1 VDSVALDVKS
11 GEWLGEIEA
20 WVREHVTPTGPLELV
35 HDEPWS
41 TVLRVP
47 VATGSVWFKACAP
60 VQAFEARLAAALNGR
75 WPQLTPRVLGCDERR
90 AWLLLADAGMRVGD
104 IGNPPQA
111 WLAALPLYAELQRG
125 ETQHADEHLA
135 HGVPDLRVHML
146 PARYPDL
153 LRPDQP
159 LSRDD
164 IERLRVFEP
173 TFVRLCA
180 DLADRGIGPSIQHDD
195 LHHNNLYLHDGR
207 PQILDW
213 GDSSVAHPFASLVVT
228 FRFLEQVNGLSPYD
242 GWFARLR
249 DAYLEPWGRDLTETF
264 DLAMRIGRFA
274 HAIAWIR
281 QRDHLAPSA
290 RMHFDTDYTVV
301 LRRAVAVA

>member
-90 AWLLLADAGMRVGD
+90 AWLLLADA
-104 IGNPPQA
+104 
-111 WLAALPLYAELQRG
+111 
-125 ETQHADEHLA
+125 
-135 HGVPDLRVHML
+135 
-146 PARYPDL
+146 
-153 LRPDQP
+153 P

-228 FRFLEQVNGLSPYD
+228 FRFLEQVSGLSPYD